1 MALALASRLHDLAV
15 DTANVPALARHP
27 TYLQCLIGMLGNAD
41 ANVVR
46 VSMATLFLMSKSEE
60 VRSLIANHPGL
71 MTAIQQKL
79 LSSNFETKRY
89 ALATYGTLQK
99 YVSQSAAAAPTTEAT
114 TTDERP
120 IADLTFEREALL
132 VEEQAEAAE
141 AGSDKTESNTY
152 TIVIG
157 ESLDEDDRQILEDAV
172 LQLKGVISLFLDIYS
187 RRCVVRS
194 HTRAEPILAAICAC
208 GVSARLL
215 STTTGT
221 TTTAT
226 ESGEKD
232 GAASSVSGDAQS
244 SDPASDAASGKSW
257 FGWGTPTSQAVVKSG
272 DENASQPTSSWIGRI
287 ARSLWG

>member
-1 MALALASRLHDLAV
+1 MAV
-15 DTANVPALARHP
+15 DIANVPALARHP
-27 TYLQCLIGMLGNAD
+27 TYLQCLMSMLSNAD

-46 VSMATLFLMSKSEE
+46 VSIATLFLMSKSEE
-60 VRSLIANHPGL
+60 ARPVLANHPGL

-99 YVSQSAAAAPTTEAT
+99 YVSQSPTTTAT
-114 TTDERP
+114 ETTEGETVPTEERP
-120 IADLTFEREALL
+120 LADLTFEREALL
-132 VEEQAEAAE
+132 VEEQTEASEAA
-141 AGSDKTESNTY
+141 AADKSESNTY

-157 ESLDEDDRQILEDAV
+157 DSLDEDDRQILEDAV

-221 TTTAT
+221 TAPA
-226 ESGEKD
+226 EVGEKD
-232 GAASSVSGDAQS
+232 TSASASSSSQAASDGTADAS
-244 SDPASDAASGKSW
+244 SGKSW

-272 DENASQPTSSWIGRI
+272 DENNSQPTASWIGRI